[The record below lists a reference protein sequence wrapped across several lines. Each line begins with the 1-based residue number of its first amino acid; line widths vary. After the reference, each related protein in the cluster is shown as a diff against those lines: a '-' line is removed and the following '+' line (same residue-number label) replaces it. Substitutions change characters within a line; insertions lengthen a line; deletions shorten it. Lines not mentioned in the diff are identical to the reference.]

1 MVEFAKEI
9 TNTESSGRP
18 LRLSPRRRIHLRD
31 QSRQQSLDSGYLSAN
46 RTYGCSKQGSLDS
59 KVEEILETYSNGSV
73 VIRCPQDLFAV
84 RETEET
90 DSILQL
96 NEEQSETSEKKVET
110 KDASNGVVMFC
121 KHCGHPVDVE
131 N

>member
-9 TNTESSGRP
+9 TNTEFTERP

-31 QSRQQSLDSGYLSAN
+31 QSKQQSLDSGYLTASKN
-46 RTYGCSKQGSLDS
+46 YGWFKQGSLDS

-73 VIRCPQDLFAV
+73 VIRCPQDLSAL
-84 RETEET
+84 RETEEN
-90 DSILQL
+90 DSGQGDTLV
-96 NEEQSETSEKKVET
+96 KRKVET
-110 KDASNGVVMFC
+110 KDASNGVGMFC

-131 N
+131 P